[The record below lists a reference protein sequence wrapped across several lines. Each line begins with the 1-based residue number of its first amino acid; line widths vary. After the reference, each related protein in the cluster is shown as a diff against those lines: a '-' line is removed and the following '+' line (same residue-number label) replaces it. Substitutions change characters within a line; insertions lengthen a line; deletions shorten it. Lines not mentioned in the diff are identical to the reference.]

1 MSISGSLSSA
11 LSGLTVAARAAEIV
25 SSNIAN
31 ATTEGYGRR
40 VLQTTSRMVGS
51 TGQGV
56 TITGVLRIVNMA
68 IVGDRRLA
76 QAGTGDRDV
85 RASFY
90 KRLEDTLGT
99 PDLPHSLNGR
109 IAAFDTSLIEAASR
123 PESEARLSRV
133 VETARVL
140 VSQIDTA
147 SQSIQ
152 ASRASADDKI
162 ASDVAR
168 VNTTLARIAEI
179 NTQIRADTGTSR
191 DPSALLDQRQQLIDS
206 IARIIPVRE
215 VARADGVVALFT
227 TGGGVLLDGRPAELG
242 FTSAGYISAEMSLAS
257 GALSGLTLNGRPITT
272 SGDQSLISGGSL
284 AAHFAVRDELAP
296 AAQEKLDAVA
306 RDLVD
311 RFSDPGLDAT
321 RAPGDPG
328 LFTDAGGAF
337 NAANEVGLSQRL
349 RLNAAVDPTQGGAL
363 WRIRDGLG
371 AASPQAAGDA
381 SLLNDLQMALS
392 TPRNPVS
399 GGFMLGERSLA
410 TLSADML
417 SVVAAARLTAQ
428 GEASYAQARTDALKT
443 MELADGVDTDQEMLS
458 LLLIEQAYAA
468 NVKVVTTIDEMIQ
481 LLLGM

>member
-1 MSISGSLSSA
+1 MSIAGSLSSA

-56 TITGVLRIVNMA
+56 TITGVLRIANMA

-152 ASRASADDKI
+152 ASRASIMDAAKLNGLVVDKSQT
-162 ASDVAR
+162 A
-168 VNTTLARIAEI
+168 
-179 NTQIRADTGTSR
+179 QTSLEE
-191 DPSALLDQRQQLIDS
+191 LLDSLP
-206 IARIIPVRE
+206 ARNAAKP
-215 VARADGVVALFT
+215 ARAIRSV
-227 TGGGVLLDGRPAELG
+227 P
-242 FTSAGYISAEMSLAS
+242 
-257 GALSGLTLNGRPITT
+257 P
-272 SGDQSLISGGSL
+272 
-284 AAHFAVRDELAP
+284 
-296 AAQEKLDAVA
+296 
-306 RDLVD
+306 
-311 RFSDPGLDAT
+311 FS
-321 RAPGDPG
+321 R
-328 LFTDAGGAF
+328 
-337 NAANEVGLSQRL
+337 R
-349 RLNAAVDPTQGGAL
+349 
-363 WRIRDGLG
+363 
-371 AASPQAAGDA
+371 
-381 SLLNDLQMALS
+381 
-392 TPRNPVS
+392 
-399 GGFMLGERSLA
+399 
-410 TLSADML
+410 
-417 SVVAAARLTAQ
+417 
-428 GEASYAQARTDALKT
+428 
-443 MELADGVDTDQEMLS
+443 
-458 LLLIEQAYAA
+458 
-468 NVKVVTTIDEMIQ
+468 
-481 LLLGM
+481 